1 MVGIISINEDIVF
14 TDEELPPEGTDHTRA
29 LYITIRQG
37 PDSVPLVLIDNGS
50 DLNVCPLRV
59 ALRLGLDPR
68 DFIKGMQG
76 VRAFDNI
83 RRDVIGEVDLVI
95 TVGCVPFTMTFQ
107 VLDIQSSSNLLLRRP
122 WLHAVQAVP
131 SSLHQR
137 LKLKHD
143 GRILVIPSEE
153 EIVDESDDA
162 PALEVPHS
170 PTDVQ
175 YHSFQF
181 DPISQEGTS
190 QLNHE
195 PQPEKPSSKGKEPI
209 IVEEDPPEV
218 TSDDP
223 IFEKEKE
230 LRQLLSKSL
239 SFSRDPTPQEAKRS
253 CSA

>member
-153 EIVDESDDA
+153 EIVDESEA
-162 PALEVPHS
+162 IFTPCTYKIRNVEILEGS
-170 PTDVQ
+170 
-175 YHSFQF
+175 SIK
-181 DPISQEGTS
+181 DPITEIVSFRGRFCEQALRDEIIIA
-190 QLNHE
+190 Q
-195 PQPEKPSSKGKEPI
+195 GKIERVQKRDGHTNLRLLLGNRI
-209 IVEEDPPEV
+209 
-218 TSDDP
+218 SDYM
-223 IFEKEKE
+223 IM
-230 LRQLLSKSL
+230 Q
-239 SFSRDPTPQEAKRS
+239 
-253 CSA
+253 